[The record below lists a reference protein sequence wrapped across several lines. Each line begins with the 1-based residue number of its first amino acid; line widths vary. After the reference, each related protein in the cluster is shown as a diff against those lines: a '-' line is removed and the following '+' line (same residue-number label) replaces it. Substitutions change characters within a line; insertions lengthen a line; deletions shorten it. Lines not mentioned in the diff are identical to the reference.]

1 MTTVAE
7 CSFLLFVYP
16 FIFDAGEFDL
26 RVKAFENAH
35 SPLNN
40 EGKGEAQRQVNVWK
54 PARFPGADMLA
65 YVARYLNPPEGAHAT
80 ARLWRL
86 NDELQNVYGLAG
98 RADWRLLVPKKDAPE
113 IPYRFGEVGKTKNDF
128 AVQLALFRVGVGFIT
143 VRVRPETDNLDRWL
157 DFIHFFRFVKG
168 QRDVAIRAEKRTGFD
183 PETNRPTI
191 TSFFPEL
198 ADEADTRPE
207 GQHVFDDLLESFLN
221 TGSTPADTGSWW
233 REVFVPEQM
242 IPFAVIFADGVPNE
256 QELKIAFKL
265 RSFFHSR
272 QGENPSSNDLAADH
286 PNLLPYAER
295 QWFTFSLDGGAFLA
309 CDAPNTQFFRSE
321 LPVHLRDQYFIL
333 FLLSLHQRF
342 VMMSLSQQVSDNW
355 LHADDTTRMDAFGRI
370 RDTLLEF
377 MARGLFTQVMQREHH
392 HLSYMKWQEKFQ
404 ITELHQEVLEEVRE
418 MHNYLQMKR
427 AEQTRQL
434 AEARQQ
440 QAEKQAQMEKER
452 ERAAQDR
459 SRRLEQLIS
468 TLTICIGVPAIILGF
483 LSVNLYGITTKE
495 EGLRIWIA
503 LLVVV
508 GATVLLVTPIL
519 RLLRKERLKSS
530 PDAQPK

>member
-1 MTTVAE
+1 MITVAE

-16 FIFDAGEFDL
+16 FVFDAGEFDL
-26 RVKAFENAH
+26 RAKAFGDAQ

-40 EGKGEAQRQVNVWK
+40 EGTDKAQRQVNVWE

-65 YVARYLNPPEGAHAT
+65 YVAKYLNPSEGAHAT
-80 ARLWRL
+80 ARLWQL

-98 RADWRLLVPKKDAPE
+98 RADWRLIVPKKDAPE

-143 VRVRPETDNLDRWL
+143 VRVQPQSNNLDRWL

-183 PETNRPTI
+183 RETKQATTR
-191 TSFFPEL
+191 SFFPEL
-198 ADEADTRPE
+198 AGMTGARTN
-207 GQHVFDDLLESFLN
+207 GQHVFDDLLDSFLK
-221 TGSTPADTGSWW
+221 TGSMTVDTRSWW
-233 REVFVPEQM
+233 REVLVPEQM
-242 IPFAVIFADGVPNE
+242 IPFAVIFADGVPE
-256 QELKIAFKL
+256 GQELKIGFKL

-342 VMMSLSQQVSDNW
+342 VLMSVSQQVSDNW
-355 LHADDTTRMDAFGRI
+355 LHADDTTRVAAFSRI

-392 HLSYMKWQEKFQ
+392 HLSYMKWQQKFQ
-404 ITELHQEVLEEVRE
+404 IAELHQEALEEVRE

-427 AEQTRQL
+427 AEQIRQL

-440 QAEKQAQMEKER
+440 QAEKQAQIEKER

-459 SRRLEQLIS
+459 SQRLEQLIS

-483 LSVNLYGITTKE
+483 LSVNLYGITAKE

-503 LLVVV
+503 LLVVI
-508 GATVLLVTPIL
+508 GTSALLVTPIL
-519 RLLRKERLKSS
+519 TLLRQERSKSE
-530 PDAQPK
+530 PDAQSK